1 MTPFG
6 KFMRHLRLDKGLMLK
21 ESAEKL
27 GVTSAYL
34 SALEHGKKGVPGAQL
49 VDRIIAVFG
58 LDAKQAKTLRA
69 AVRDSGTRFDMPAKS
84 TPDAFLTANIFAR
97 RISHLSES
105 QLRQIRSLIDGGDDE

>member
-34 SALEHGKKGVPGAQL
+34 SALEHGKKGCLEPSWS
-49 VDRIIAVFG
+49 IAS
-58 LDAKQAKTLRA
+58 LLSSALMPSKQKR
-69 AVRDSGTRFDMPAKS
+69 
-84 TPDAFLTANIFAR
+84 
-97 RISHLSES
+97 
-105 QLRQIRSLIDGGDDE
+105 